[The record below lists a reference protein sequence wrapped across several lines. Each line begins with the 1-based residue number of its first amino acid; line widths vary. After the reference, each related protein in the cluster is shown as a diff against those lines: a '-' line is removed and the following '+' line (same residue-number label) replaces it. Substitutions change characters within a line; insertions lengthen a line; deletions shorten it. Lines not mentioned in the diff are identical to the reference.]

1 MNNFK
6 RLTIGTLT
14 LSGALLLAACSSPA
28 EEPIID
34 ERAET
39 EMPAETKIETDE
51 QNTEGRQVQ
60 AGQGLEHLALEVTLD
75 DAIDVFFDTF
85 GSEEINIE
93 SVELEKEN
101 GRYEYEI
108 EGWDANYDYEL
119 TLDAETS
126 EIVEQE
132 KEKDDDQ
139 DDIIDIESVISPLE
153 AMEAALEAS
162 GSGYVEEWELEVE
175 NSRTIYDIEIADGN
189 DQKVDALTGEVL

>member
-6 RLTIGTLT
+6 KITLGTIT
-14 LSGALLLAACSSPA
+14 LSAALLLAACTSPTVEPSLD
-28 EEPIID
+28 EEI
-34 ERAET
+34 ET
-39 EMPAETKIETDE
+39 EMPAEKETNE
-51 QNTEGRQVQ
+51 QKTEGRQAQ

-75 DAIDVFFDTF
+75 DALDIFFTSF
-85 GSEEINIE
+85 ASEEINIE
-93 SVELEKEN
+93 SIELDKDE
-101 GRYEYEI
+101 GRYVYSI
-108 EGWDANYDYEL
+108 NGWDANYDYEL
-119 TLDAETS
+119 KVDAETS
-126 EIVEQE
+126 EVTEQE

-189 DQKVDALTGEVL
+189 DQKVDALTGEIL

>member
-1 MNNFK
+1 M
-6 RLTIGTLT
+6 TIGTLT

-28 EEPIID
+28 KEPIID
-34 ERAET
+34 EQAET
-39 EMPAETKIETDE
+39 EIPAEKELETDE
-51 QNTEGRQVQ
+51 QNTKGRKAQE
-60 AGQGLEHLALEVTLD
+60 GQGLEHLALEVTLD
-75 DAIDVFFDTF
+75 DALDVFFDTF

-119 TLDAETS
+119 ILDAETS

-132 KEKDDDQ
+132 KEEDNDQ

-175 NSRTIYDIEIADGN
+175 NNRTIYDIDISGGD